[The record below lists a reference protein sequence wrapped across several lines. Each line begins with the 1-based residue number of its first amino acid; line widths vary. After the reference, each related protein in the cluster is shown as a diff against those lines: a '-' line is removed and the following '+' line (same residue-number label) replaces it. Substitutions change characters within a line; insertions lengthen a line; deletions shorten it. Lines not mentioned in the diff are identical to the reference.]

1 MSVKTRSFLTLMVA
15 SMIILLGF
23 MPVALAAND
32 TNVATPTTPFTPVP
46 INHDPT
52 GRDKPAPG
60 EAEMDGFRLQ
70 QVTTTSSMDIYT
82 EARTNSTKMLS
93 IKNGDVLLL
102 IGEPVNDWQ
111 LVKVGKEYGYVRS
124 SHLNNTTQITVPK
137 DAIVATVIVSANVR
151 MRANSTSTVYGVGR
165 AGASIAI
172 IGEEGSYYKIKFMTK
187 SGVKTGY
194 ILKKY
199 VEIE

>member
-1 MSVKTRSFLTLMVA
+1 MSVKTRSFLALMVA

-23 MPVALAAND
+23 MPMAYAENG

-46 INHDPT
+46 INRAPT
-52 GRDKPAPG
+52 DRDKPAPG
-60 EAEMDGFRLQ
+60 EAEIDGFRVS
-70 QVTTTSSMDIYT
+70 QVTTKSSMDIYT
-82 EARTNSTKMLS
+82 SPRTNSSKMLS

-102 IGEPVNDWQ
+102 IGAPVDDWQ
-111 LVKVGKEYGYVRS
+111 LVKVGKEYGYVRA
-124 SHLNNTTQITVPK
+124 SHLNNTTQIVVPK
-137 DAIVATVIVSANVR
+137 DAVIATVTVSANIR
-151 MRANSTSTVYGVGR
+151 INADSKSTIYGVGR
-165 AGASIAI
+165 AGTSIAI
-172 IGEEGSYYKIKFMTK
+172 LGEEGAYYKVRFMTK